1 MDPGFRRDDDVAR
14 GKNSTQHER
23 TTAKGNA
30 TMPDITPNALKQFGA
45 NAIQIVE
52 RVGLLIVLAATIVAA
67 TQEIL
72 AMVRNGQVAVTDLL
86 LLFIYLEV
94 VTMSAVYWRVGRLP
108 VRMPLYIAM
117 VALAR
122 HMTLDTQ
129 NSEPITILAQAA
141 AILLLGA
148 AVLTVRYGHVR
159 FPYTDEG
166 EGEAKRLS

>member
-1 MDPGFRRDDDVAR
+1 
-14 GKNSTQHER
+14 
-23 TTAKGNA
+23 
-30 TMPDITPNALKQFGA
+30 MPDKIAYAFKNQGMRL
-45 NAIQIVE
+45 ILLIE
-52 RVGLLIVLAATIVAA
+52 RLGLLIVLGATVFAAG
-67 TQEIL
+67 QEVMTM
-72 AMVRNGQVAVTDLL
+72 ARNRQVGVTDLL

-129 NSEPITILAQAA
+129 DFQPLAILAQSTAV
-141 AILLLGA
+141 LLLGA
-148 AVLTVRYGHVR
+148 AVLVVRYGHTR

-166 EGEAKRLS
+166 ERETLS

>member
-1 MDPGFRRDDDVAR
+1 MA
-14 GKNSTQHER
+14 
-23 TTAKGNA
+23 
-30 TMPDITPNALKQFGA
+30 DITPHALKQFGTY
-45 NAIQIVE
+45 AIQIVE
-52 RVGLLIVLAATIVAA
+52 RIGLLIVLAATIVAA
-67 TQEIL
+67 TQEIA
-72 AMVRNGQVAVTDLL
+72 AMVRHAQVAVTDLL

-129 NSEPITILAQAA
+129 ANDPVAIIAQSA
-141 AILLLGA
+141 AILLLGI
-148 AVLTVRYGHVR
+148 AVLAVRYGHVR

-166 EGEAKRLS
+166 ETEIGAKRLS